1 MYLRSTSYNRPT
13 KMRSTLV
20 YYIRGLHVSW
30 CRSVL
35 LTGVAV
41 CWQVIIVTEEFEGKA
56 LLARHRMVNALFT
69 EELMGKTPSMHGK
82 RNAPST

>member
-1 MYLRSTSYNRPT
+1 M
-13 KMRSTLV
+13 
-20 YYIRGLHVSW
+20 
-30 CRSVL
+30 L